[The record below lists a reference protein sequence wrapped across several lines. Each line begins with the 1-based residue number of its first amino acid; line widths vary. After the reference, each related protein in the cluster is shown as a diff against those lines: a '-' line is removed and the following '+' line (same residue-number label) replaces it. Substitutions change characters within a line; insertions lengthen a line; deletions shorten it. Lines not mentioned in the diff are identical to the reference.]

1 MAKYSVDLDSFEIRT
16 IFDAMT
22 LRLAVSQ
29 RAAKAARSDAVAKAL
44 QEEAASVSSLT
55 TKLTKAFAV

>member
-1 MAKYSVDLDSFEIRT
+1 MAKYSVDLDSSEIRT